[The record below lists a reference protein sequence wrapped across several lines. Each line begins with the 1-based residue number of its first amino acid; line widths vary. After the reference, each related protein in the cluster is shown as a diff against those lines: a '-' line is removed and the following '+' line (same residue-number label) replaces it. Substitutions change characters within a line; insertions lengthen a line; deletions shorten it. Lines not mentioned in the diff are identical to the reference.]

1 MKPSKDEL
9 TIILNG
15 LLLEKEALD
24 IQLMTLSVKSD
35 YLTQEYNRVN
45 SLIGDTKNRIKEKT
59 NV

>member
-24 IQLMTLSVKSD
+24 KQLSALSVKSD

-45 SLIGDTKNRIKEKT
+45 SLIGDTKNRIKEKS
-59 NV
+59 